1 MKLTLMK
8 AMMNYYNHNA
18 KQLFDKYQ
26 SLDPDK
32 VHASWLRHLPQNPG
46 LALDV
51 GGGSGRDAAW
61 LAKRGWEVIV
71 VEPATVLL
79 ELGQKATE
87 VYPVAWVNDCLPTLV
102 ELQKYRHSFSLILVS
117 GVLMHLPYQQRIDS
131 METLA
136 GLMAYNSLL
145 VVSLRHGPDSEGRE
159 FYQVPADEIVQF
171 AEKKSLQAEVTNT
184 LEDVLERDGVTWQTI
199 IVEKRVFR

>member
-1 MKLTLMK
+1 ML
-8 AMMNYYNHNA
+8 NYYNHNA

-32 VHASWLRHLPQNPG
+32 VHASWLRHLPKNAG

-61 LAKRGWEVIV
+61 LAQKGWEVIV

-79 ELGQKATE
+79 ELGQKTTE
-87 VYPVAWVNDCLPTLV
+87 VYPVTWVNDCLPILAK
-102 ELQKYRHSFSLILVS
+102 LQTYRHSFSLILVS
-117 GVLMHLPYQQRIDS
+117 GVLMHLSYQQRIDS

-136 GLMAYNSLL
+136 GLMADNSLL
-145 VVSLRHGPDSEGRE
+145 VVSLRQGPDSVGRE
-159 FYQVPADEIVQF
+159 FYQVPVDEIVQF
-171 AEKKSLQAEVTNT
+171 AENKSLQTEVTNT
-184 LEDVLERDGVTWQTI
+184 MKDVLKRDGVTWQTI
-199 IVEKRVFR
+199 IVEKRVSK

>member
-1 MKLTLMK
+1 ML
-8 AMMNYYNHNA
+8 NYYNHNA

-26 SLDPDK
+26 SLAPDK

-79 ELGQKATE
+79 ELGQKATRG
-87 VYPVAWVNDCLPTLV
+87 YPVTWINDCLPSLAK
-102 ELQKYRHSFSLILVS
+102 LQMYQHSFSLILVS
-117 GVLMHLPYQQRIDS
+117 GVLMHLPYQQRLDS
-131 METLA
+131 MEMLA
-136 GLMAYNSLL
+136 GLMADNSLL
-145 VVSLRHGPDSEGRE
+145 VVSLRQGPDSEGRK

-184 LEDVLERDGVTWQTI
+184 LADVLERDGVTWQTI
-199 IVEKRVFR
+199 IVEKRVSR

>member
-1 MKLTLMK
+1 MK

-32 VHASWLRHLPQNPG
+32 VHASWLRHLPRNPG

-159 FYQVPADEIVQF
+159 FYQVPVDEIVQF

-199 IVEKRVFR
+199 IVEKRVSR